1 MNISLTIDCR
11 EKKIISELKKQDVSF
26 AISQLPLADFI
37 IKSENDNV
45 IAMFER
51 KTLADLESSILDG
64 RYKEQGQRLNE
75 CEVLNHNIIYIIEG
89 DLDKYKPKTRR
100 MKRETLRNAMI
111 SCMMFK
117 GFSLVQTKSVQ
128 DTGVWITGFLNK
140 MSREMK
146 KGQQLHQEH
155 NKEQHQEHHQ
165 NNITLSIKEKTP
177 HVGKQKNANI
187 TREHIDEILLQQ
199 VPYVSE
205 KSALAILEHFKGETF
220 YDIIKDV
227 RENDAERLKTV
238 KVNGR
243 RISKRIINEMI
254 KLFSHSLE

>member
-1 MNISLTIDCR
+1 
-11 EKKIISELKKQDVSF
+11 
-26 AISQLPLADFI
+26 
-37 IKSENDNV
+37 
-45 IAMFER
+45 
-51 KTLADLESSILDG
+51 
-64 RYKEQGQRLNE
+64 
-75 CEVLNHNIIYIIEG
+75 
-89 DLDKYKPKTRR
+89 
-100 MKRETLRNAMI
+100 
-111 SCMMFK
+111 
-117 GFSLVQTKSVQ
+117 
-128 DTGVWITGFLNK
+128 

-155 NKEQHQEHHQ
+155 NKEHHQEHHQ